1 MALYDTAIAHASG
14 INTTDLEAVVY
25 SNMAESYAEQNNY
38 EKAYR
43 YSLKYFEMMI
53 NFYDNSISHLSK
65 IESLIKED
73 VADSKIKYLSS
84 INKIKELQLLREME
98 SKQNLQSENRL
109 KDSILKKEKELSI
122 ALGLENNY
130 KSQQLES
137 QQQLSASLNRE

>member
-1 MALYDTAIAHASG
+1 
-14 INTTDLEAVVY
+14 
-25 SNMAESYAEQNNY
+25 NY

-43 YSLKYFEMMI
+43 YGLKYFEMMI

-98 SKQNLQSENRL
+98 TKQNLQSENRL
-109 KDSILKKEKELSI
+109 KDSILEKERELGI

-137 QQQLSASLNRE
+137 QLQLS